1 MPRRAAI
8 PRPYAPRSRQLP
20 DRLWRWR
27 RRSRAPA
34 VERTSIGLS
43 PAPRQCG
50 CARLEPDR
58 RRRAPLRPMQS
69 VRCAIGHRGAA
80 IRPEAGEPVS
90 SSRAPPS
97 RLARA
102 QCAAR
107 GRPRGSRRRS
117 DPVHAFL
124 RPRRWSPA
132 SVPARLSPRRLPS
145 TPATPPLPRWLR
157 QRANTRS
164 ISCFSGNACVFQE
177 THGGLLP
184 DLEHRNQIELVQ
196 LSPDQHAGNER
207 RGNDSK
213 KGPSDSG
220 PRDVEGEPVNL
231 AVDRPND
238 RGRKTVPEE
247 AADRQRGEGQNCH
260 LAEQNQRDL
269 RPRETKYAQTCQLA
283 TPARQWKARGG

>member
-34 VERTSIGLS
+34 VERTSIGLW

-50 CARLEPDR
+50 CARLGPDGWR
-58 RRRAPLRPMQS
+58 RVPLQPTQS
-69 VRCAIGHRGAA
+69 VRCAIGHRGGG
-80 IRPEAGEPVS
+80 IRPEAGEPEL
-90 SSRAPPS
+90 SSRA
-97 RLARA
+97 RQGRRARA
-102 QCAAR
+102 RYAVR
-107 GRPRGSRRRS
+107 GRPQVPTRRS

-145 TPATPPLPRWLR
+145 TPATPPPPRWLR
-157 QRANTRS
+157 QRANRRS
-164 ISCFSGNACVFQE
+164 ISCFSGNACVVQE

-207 RGNDSK
+207 RSNDSK

-220 PRDVEGEPVNL
+220 PRDVEGEPVDL

-238 RGRKTVPEE
+238 RSSKTATQEP
-247 AADRQRGEGQNCH
+247 ADRQRGEGQNCQ
-260 LAEQNQRDL
+260 LAQQNQRDL
-269 RPRETKYAQTCQLA
+269 GPRETEHAQARQLA
-283 TPARQWKARGG
+283 TTL